1 MRSST
6 TRHAQ
11 VPTLLSIQHSYL
23 VEARFE
29 VQALA
34 VLVHRPQVP
43 VQGGLVPLG
52 PTALARRAAALE
64 DVLQLLFAR
73 AAAEDGLTQGELSS
87 EAPRECNATQ
97 GDAGDECQRQGWQRL
112 FTHGFVWLRIIF
124 SGLMQ
129 WPVLH
134 LDN

>member
-1 MRSST
+1 M
-6 TRHAQ
+6 
-11 VPTLLSIQHSYL
+11 
-23 VEARFE
+23 
-29 VQALA
+29 QALA

-87 EAPRECNATQ
+87 EAPR
-97 GDAGDECQRQGWQRL
+97 
-112 FTHGFVWLRIIF
+112 
-124 SGLMQ
+124 
-129 WPVLH
+129 
-134 LDN
+134 